1 MERKT
6 TYTYYKPG
14 DMARLENKLDLMS
27 AQGWQAARP
36 GRFRQVYTRGDG
48 SYVHRFGYCP
58 SPEASG
64 GHTRYCTAQA
74 RKGWEKRCA
83 RKGWILFRKM
93 ADKASDGEQLP
104 DEREGIG
111 KLFGRRIKGL
121 ETLRMWMLVLAAIL
135 MIGGYVSDLL
145 PVLYS
150 CVLPLLVALI
160 ATYLIKFMEEG
171 LRK

>member
-6 TYTYYKPG
+6 TYKYYKPG

-27 AQGWQAARP
+27 TQGWQAARP
-36 GRFRQVYTRGDG
+36 GRFRQVYAKAEGC
-48 SYVHRFGYCP
+48 YVHRFGYCP
-58 SPEASG
+58 SPEGSG
-64 GHTRYCTAQA
+64 GRTRYCIAQG
-74 RKGWEKRCA
+74 RRGWEKVCS
-83 RKGWILFRKM
+83 RKGWILFRKP
-93 ADKASDGEQLP
+93 ADKAAEGEQLP

-111 KLFGRRIKGL
+111 KLFGRRIKAL

-135 MIGGYVSDLL
+135 MIGGYVTDLL

-150 CVLPLLVALI
+150 SVLPLFVALI